1 MKYWKTTSGA
11 VGFAMLS
18 AALVLASSD
27 DLIAPAPASGTSA
40 MTVVQADPHV
50 EERFARIEERGAKVP
65 AKKRAQAERKI
76 TAALQSV
83 SDREVRDGAEKV
95 AGRIASEFRTSG
107 DKVLADRDATG
118 ASLGE
123 LMLAYTLE
131 LNTTHSVTAPQLIE
145 LHDRGVGWAQIGAG
159 LGFQLGEVV
168 AAADAESRVAAG
180 KTAPDGKVQQLIGDA
195 HVGVGPVPGASRDGA
210 SDPAFPELGK
220 GSNNPI
226 PGNPSK
232 P

>member
-1 MKYWKTTSGA
+1 
-11 VGFAMLS
+11 
-18 AALVLASSD
+18 
-27 DLIAPAPASGTSA
+27 
-40 MTVVQADPHV
+40 
-50 EERFARIEERGAKVP
+50 
-65 AKKRAQAERKI
+65 
-76 TAALQSV
+76 
-83 SDREVRDGAEKV
+83 
-95 AGRIASEFRTSG
+95 
-107 DKVLADRDATG
+107 
-118 ASLGE
+118 
-123 LMLAYTLE
+123 
-131 LNTTHSVTAPQLIE
+131 VTAPQLIE

-180 KTAPDGKVQQLIGDA
+180 ALAPDGKVQPLNGDA

-220 GSNNPI
+220 GTNNPI